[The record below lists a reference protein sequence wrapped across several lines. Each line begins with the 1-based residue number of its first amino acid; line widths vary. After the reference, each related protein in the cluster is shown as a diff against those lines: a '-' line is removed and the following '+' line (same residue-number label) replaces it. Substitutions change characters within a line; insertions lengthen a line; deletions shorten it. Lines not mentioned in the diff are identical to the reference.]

1 MDNHGATLA
10 LRGLRKSYGH
20 VVALHATDLVIE
32 PGEFFSIIGPSGSG
46 KSTLLGT
53 VAGFIPPTGGNIEVD
68 GEDIA
73 ALPPYERN
81 IGMVFQNYA
90 LFPHMNVFDNV
101 AFPLRLRKMQAS
113 EVTERVNRML
123 ATVRL
128 PEMADRKPSQL
139 SGGQQQRVALGRAA
153 VYDPRILLMDEPLG
167 ALDKNLREDMQLE
180 IKAFHRQI
188 ASTVL
193 YVTHDQD
200 EAAAM
205 SDRIA
210 IMNHGRIEQ
219 CGAPRDLYEHPRNAF
234 VASFLGSANL
244 FDVAGV
250 EGNCSDAVTARL
262 ANGGTFKAL
271 GSGRPADGRQVLC
284 VRPESIQI
292 GPLGSVTPEEDG
304 NSIDGVVADATYT
317 SGTFRYQVDIG
328 APAPVTVRLA
338 SVRQSTMLRR
348 GEAVTLAWPAA
359 ATLLIP
365 EV

>member
-1 MDNHGATLA
+1 MASHGAPLA
-10 LRGLRKSYGH
+10 LRGLRKSYGS
-20 VVALHATDLVIE
+20 VVALQETDLVVE

-46 KSTLLGT
+46 KSTLLGV
-53 VAGFIPPTGGNIEVD
+53 VAGFIPPSGGHIEVD
-68 GEDIA
+68 GKDIA
-73 ALPPYERN
+73 VLPPYERN

-90 LFPHMNVFDNV
+90 LFPHMSVFDNV
-101 AFPLRLRKMQAS
+101 AFPLRLRKVSSA
-113 EVTERVNRML
+113 EVTERVEHML

-128 PEMADRKPSQL
+128 PDMAARRPSQL
-139 SGGQQQRVALGRAA
+139 SGGQQQRVALARAA

-188 ASTVL
+188 ESTVL

-210 IMNHGRIEQ
+210 IMNRGRIEQ
-219 CGAPRDLYEHPRNAF
+219 CGPPRELYEHPKNAF

-244 FDVAGV
+244 FDVTAAEGDRAG
-250 EGNCSDAVTARL
+250 AVKARL
-262 ANGGTFKAL
+262 ADGRTFKAL
-271 GSGRPADGRQVLC
+271 GSGDAGNARQVLC

-292 GPLGSVTPEEDG
+292 APLGTLPVDGDG
-304 NSIDGVVADATYT
+304 NTIDGVVADATYT
-317 SGTFRYQVDIG
+317 AGTFRYQVDVG
-328 APAPVTVRLA
+328 GPAPVTVRLA
-338 SVRQSTMLRR
+338 SVRRSTMLER
-348 GEAVTLAWPAA
+348 GQKVTLAWPAS